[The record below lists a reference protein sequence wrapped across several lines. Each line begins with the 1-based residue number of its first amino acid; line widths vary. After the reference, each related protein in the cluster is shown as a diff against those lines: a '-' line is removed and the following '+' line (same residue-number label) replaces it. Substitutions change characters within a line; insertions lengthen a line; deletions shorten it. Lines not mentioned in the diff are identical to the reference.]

1 MTDNKPTLSID
12 VELYQSYLDDSGLSE
27 AQKKELLEML
37 WGIVCEF
44 VMMGFNV
51 HPVQQAKKSCA
62 KNGLLS
68 LPFTQAASPTLE
80 SQEKSLSQ
88 VFAAAC
94 DAKKET
100 TTNKQKKRPLAKEI
114 THADICPLQP

>member
-1 MTDNKPTLSID
+1 MTDTKPTLSID
-12 VELYQSYLDDSGLSE
+12 VELYQHYLDDSGLSDAE
-27 AQKKELLEML
+27 KRELLETL

-51 HPVQQAKKSCA
+51 HPVQQAQQSCA
-62 KNGLLS
+62 KDASLS
-68 LPFTQAASPTLE
+68 LSFTQAALPTLE
-80 SQEKSLSQ
+80 SKEKSLSQ

-100 TTNKQKKRPLAKEI
+100 TPNRQKKRLSTKE
-114 THADICPLQP
+114 TPHADF

>member
-12 VELYQSYLDDSGLSE
+12 VELYQHYLDDSGLSE
-27 AQKKELLEML
+27 AEKKELLETL

-51 HPVQQAKKSCA
+51 HPVQQAQQSCV
-62 KNGLLS
+62 KDRSLS
-68 LPFTQAASPTLE
+68 STFTQVALPALE
-80 SQEKSLSQ
+80 SKDKSLSQ

-100 TTNKQKKRPLAKEI
+100 TDNRQKKRPITKEI
-114 THADICPLQP
+114 IHADI

>member
-1 MTDNKPTLSID
+1 MTSNKPTLSID
-12 VELYQSYLDDSGLSE
+12 VELYQHYLDNSGLSE
-27 AQKKELLEML
+27 AQKVELLETM

-51 HPVQQAKKSCA
+51 HPVQQAQQSCA
-62 KNGLLS
+62 KDASLS
-68 LPFTQAASPTLE
+68 SSFTQAALPKLE
-80 SQEKSLSQ
+80 SKKKSLSQ

-100 TTNKQKKRPLAKEI
+100 TTNRQKKRLLTKEI
-114 THADICPLQP
+114 IHADI